1 MRVMLSEITDLKK
14 VLLNLFSVIE
24 SPIMVFSPHRELLYT
39 IWPHSMSLQA
49 ETLAEVGN
57 NKSDKNEIGNI
68 EFSDSEDNLA
78 ADVNYDKTELNL
90 AIKSET
96 PTYVPHALTYKDLNL
111 CTKPDIINYASQLV
125 ANWQRS
131 IGEPL
136 YISKQQPV
144 GGLLLAN
151 GMYVMVGPIV
161 PLKIK
166 TPYQT
171 LLLFNKTALSAC
183 NMWFKLYKIQSRTLE
198 HAKVEAPSPIQGAS
212 MQAGSAHS
220 SSTLITSQQNTSK
233 LTESAQ
239 LTSIL
244 STSVPTKQAFNT
256 ALTNSDPTTLSLNTD
271 VVAKSAPSSTLAS
284 TDQISDLAST
294 EQNLPLISTNQSN
307 LNIYHASSLVNLQ
320 QNLDSYLET
329 PPIDL
334 LTSTNIS
341 LQPQSALVQSYT
353 LSTNKT
359 LIFDSIDLS
368 KIDAA
373 IYTPYNPYNGDG
385 ISEAFDIKID
395 HASLKNIWSVNVHNL
410 YRNEVL
416 TQEAIREGDIEK
428 LQWAYQ
434 LPNKGK
440 IGILGPTPLRSWQ
453 NHAHLHNVLASRAA
467 IDAGVTPEEA
477 YTLSD
482 KLFLAVEA
490 ITDPM
495 LAKHMRYVIARSFA
509 ELVQKHRTMVK
520 ESVFEPPLIRKAR
533 FSIQK
538 NLTSKITLGELSEKL
553 GCSEQHL
560 CRLFKKTYKQ
570 SVMQYVFLQRI
581 NLAKDLLKE
590 SDLSISDIASLLQFA
605 SCSHFCRVFKQHMQ
619 LSPAKWRQQHA
630 FVYENSI

>member
-1 MRVMLSEITDLKK
+1 MVSKITDLKK

-24 SPIMVFSPHRELLYT
+24 SPIIVFSPHRELLYT
-39 IWPHSMSLQA
+39 IWPHSMSLHA
-49 ETLAEVGN
+49 ETLAEVDTPETDQTE
-57 NKSDKNEIGNI
+57 SAQPEVDKTEVDKTEVGNI
-68 EFSDSEDNLA
+68 EVSDSQNNLA
-78 ADVNYDKTELNL
+78 AEVNYDKTEHSLE
-90 AIKSET
+90 IKSEL
-96 PTYVPHALTYKDLNL
+96 PTYVPHILTYKDLNL
-111 CTKPDIINYASQLV
+111 NTKPDIINYASQLV

-171 LLLFNKTALSAC
+171 LLISNKTALSAC
-183 NMWFKLYKIQSRTLE
+183 NMWFKLYKSQSRTLE
-198 HAKVEAPSPIQGAS
+198 HAKVAAPTPTQALSIQTL
-212 MQAGSAHS
+212 SALS
-220 SSTLITSQQNTSK
+220 SSEQ
-233 LTESAQ
+233 
-239 LTSIL
+239 
-244 STSVPTKQAFNT
+244 
-256 ALTNSDPTTLSLNTD
+256 
-271 VVAKSAPSSTLAS
+271 SSTLAS
-284 TDQISDLAST
+284 TEQISAINSTKQITALAST
-294 EQNLPLISTNQSN
+294 NQNLALASTAQNSPLMSTNQSD
-307 LNIYHASSLVNLQ
+307 LNVYHASSFVNLQ

-329 PPIDL
+329 PPLDL
-334 LTSTNIS
+334 LTSTNMS
-341 LQPQSALVQSYT
+341 VQPQNTLVQSYT
-353 LSTNKT
+353 LSANKT
-359 LIFDSIDLS
+359 LIFERLDLS
-368 KIDAA
+368 KVDAA

-395 HASLKNIWSVNVHNL
+395 QASLKNIWSVNVHNL

-490 ITDPM
+490 INDPM
-495 LAKHMRYVIARSFA
+495 LAKHMRYVIAQAFT
-509 ELVQKHRTMVK
+509 ELVKKHHEMVN

-533 FSIQK
+533 FCIQK
-538 NLTSKITLGELSEKL
+538 NLTSKITLEELAEKL

-560 CRLFKKTYKQ
+560 CRLFKNTYKQ
-570 SVMQYVFLQRI
+570 SVMQYVFGQRI

-590 SDLSISDIASLLQFA
+590 SDLSISEIASLLQFA